1 MDKDE
6 AIHEVEEIKQVIA
19 DSRKRS
25 DRRKYWIGAAIA
37 LAAVVISGLVIPIF
51 APIIAIGFIVGGIIA
66 RRQSSDPVIKAIA
79 AGAIAIGITVIILTL
94 LVIFGLMGW
103 HTSTMTKI
111 TNVPISQVVTM
122 SQDNEIKSINVQN
135 QTLSIV
141 GTDGTRYLS
150 YLGTGVS
157 IYQVTGLNINPP
169 VQVTFG
175 P

>member
-1 MDKDE
+1 MDRDE

-51 APIIAIGFIVGGIIA
+51 APVVGIGLIVGGIIA

-103 HTSTMTKI
+103 HTSTTTTINTVTTI
-111 TNVPISQVVTM
+111 TPA
-122 SQDNEIKSINVQN
+122 
-135 QTLSIV
+135 
-141 GTDGTRYLS
+141 
-150 YLGTGVS
+150 
-157 IYQVTGLNINPP
+157 P
-169 VQVTFG
+169 
-175 P
+175 